1 MSRSIVFFGSTKLS
15 EEILVFLIK
24 KGITI
29 KAIFSIPK
37 EFKISY
43 SEKKVNNSNY
53 ADLSKYAVQLNIP
66 YYEVESTEEKRITNY
81 VQVLKELSPD
91 VILALGWYYMVPKI
105 IREIPVEGVWG
116 IHASLLPNYAGGA
129 PLVWAIINGET
140 QTGVTLFRMD
150 SGVDD
155 GDIIYQRKLSIDKK
169 DTIKTMIKKSAVAS
183 KAIILKSLL
192 ADKIKYKPQD
202 KSKII
207 IYPQRSPK
215 DGEIDWSWDSEKI
228 ENFVRAQTKPY
239 PGAWTMIDN
248 KKVIFWDI
256 SIKNQK

>member
-1 MSRSIVFFGSTKLS
+1 MSRNIVFFGSTKLS
-15 EEILVFLIK
+15 EAILVYLIK
-24 KGITI
+24 KGINI

-43 SEKKVNNSNY
+43 SEKKVVNSNY
-53 ADLSKYAVQLNIP
+53 ADLSKYAEKLNIP
-66 YYEVESTEEKRITNY
+66 YYVVESTEEKKITNY
-81 VQVLKELSPD
+81 IHDLKELSPD
-91 VILALGWYYMVPKI
+91 VILAIGWYYMVPKI
-105 IREIPVEGVWG
+105 IREIPTEGVWG

-155 GDIIYQRKLSIDKK
+155 GDIIYQKKLSIDKK
-169 DTIKTMIKKSAVAS
+169 DTIKTMIKKTSITS
-183 KAIILKSLL
+183 KSIILKSLL

-207 IYPQRSPK
+207 VYPQRSPD
-215 DGEIDWSWDSEKI
+215 DGEIDWSWDNEKI
-228 ENFVRAQTKPY
+228 KNFVRAQTKPY
-239 PGAWTMIDN
+239 PGAWTTINN
-248 KKVIFWDI
+248 KKVILWDI
-256 SIKNQK
+256 SIKN